1 MYSFNVISY
10 FISFK
15 MSNKYYRD
23 SYASM
28 DEFYPFYLSQ
38 HSSRLNRKLHFIGTT
53 LGFLIILTALIT
65 GYYSYLILFPIV
77 GYGFAWIGH
86 FFIEKNRPATFKY
99 PLFSFIGDMYMYK
112 AIIQGKEDELYKS
125 LGITQSE

>member
-1 MYSFNVISY
+1 
-10 FISFK
+10 
-15 MSNKYYRD
+15 MSNKYYKG

-38 HSSRLNRKLHFIGTT
+38 HSSRLNRKLHFVGTT
-53 LGFLIILTALIT
+53 LAF
-65 GYYSYLILFPIV
+65 LILFYAIFTGYLQFLIYFPIL

-99 PLFSFIGDMYMYK
+99 PFYSLLGDMYMYK
-112 AIIQGKEDELYKS
+112 AIITGKEDELYNS
-125 LGITQSE
+125 YGINQTD